1 MSEKSQFV
9 KDLIHWME
17 LSTTRSMR
25 HWGHYVRETGLSM
38 PQFGLM
44 MHLYHHRSC
53 GMTEISQHSG
63 ASNAA
68 TSQLVNRL
76 VDKQLVERTE
86 NQNDRRSK
94 RLTLTPKGRM
104 LVETS
109 IGERYRWVEELAAH
123 LSRAEQEKVSR
134 ALPALLRSLE
144 EIDTAQGNHPPLPA
158 DPN

>member
-17 LSTTRSMR
+17 LSTTRSIR
-25 HWGHYVRETGLSM
+25 HWGHYVRESGLSM

-44 MHLYHHRSC
+44 MHLYHHQSC
-53 GMTEISQHSG
+53 GMTEIGQHSG

-68 TSQLVNRL
+68 TSQLVDRL

-94 RLTLTPKGRM
+94 QITLTAKGRKI
-104 LVETS
+104 VETS
-109 IGERYRWVEELAAH
+109 IGERCRWVEELASH
-123 LSRAEQEKVSR
+123 LSRAEQEKVSH

-144 EIDTAQGNHPPLPA
+144 AIDAAQGNCPPLPS
-158 DPN
+158 DSN

>member
-17 LSTTRSMR
+17 LSTTRSIR

-44 MHLYHHRSC
+44 MHLYHHKSC
-53 GMTEISQHSG
+53 GMTEIGQHSG

-68 TSQLVNRL
+68 TSQLVDRL

-86 NQNDRRSK
+86 NPDDRRSK
-94 RLTLTPKGRM
+94 QITLTPRGRK

-109 IGERYRWVEELAAH
+109 IGERCRWVEELAAH
-123 LSRAEQEKVSR
+123 LSLAEQEQVSS
-134 ALPALLRSLE
+134 ALPALLRGLE
-144 EIDTAQGNHPPLPA
+144 EIDTSREDSPPPPA
-158 DPN
+158 DSN